1 MSQPEHFYILALVIG
16 LAQGGIQSLS
26 RSMYAKL
33 IPHQES
39 GKYFGFYNMVG
50 KSSAVLGPLMMAGLA
65 LVLNEEQSI
74 LAIPV
79 LLIAGM
85 VIMSWVDNP
94 DDDDDDDD
102 SA

>member
-1 MSQPEHFYILALVIG
+1 MSRKFSRLLPNLLLASFVTFVVPNLAIAADLALVIG

-50 KSSAVLGPLMMAGLA
+50 KSSAVLGP
-65 LVLNEEQSI
+65 
-74 LAIPV
+74 
-79 LLIAGM
+79 
-85 VIMSWVDNP
+85 
-94 DDDDDDDD
+94 
-102 SA
+102 